1 MLYDQWV
8 GSLAHVVSALREQFF
23 GTVFETMD
31 TLTDL
36 FIIITVM
43 LWVLTTVRL
52 LSFRDLVTVDADE
65 YIGDFSDTTDL
76 INMSQNVTGFTLFL
90 VWLRILFFLRY
101 IAVLGPMVRAV
112 ILSLFAEQVLTFL
125 AFFTGFA
132 IAFSLWEF
140 VTYGS
145 SFDIFRNLAVS
156 SFTGFMQ
163 QLGDLDAFED
173 MMGSRGTNAFF
184 AWLVMAVIGAITLN
198 NIFIAVVSDVFAEF
212 LANSEQDWQDDI
224 ICLLAKD
231 LLDRWPNA
239 ARIARAKIKEEQEKN
254 GGDKKVH
261 CCEYQQN
268 VLNQSWNRL
277 GEFFKVSC
285 EWLRRCC
292 KRNTDIIT
300 NFEPEK
306 DKTNPIEKVKDVMRN
321 LKDVLFEMDQ
331 RVRVQQYRSAFV
343 IACHDDGT
351 YDLSYDGIVE
361 YNVPAKFIRLPGSG
375 DAGLRKKKALYQK
388 GDPVEGPIGWGSTL
402 DVQLPQSIKELHIT
416 QNMAAFNLAEPSK
429 IAALTVPLL
438 CDIHPLAIKNYKDM
452 HDDEESEQVEVAAAE
467 KADEDNPAALAQLKE
482 QNEANQKGR
491 EALEKAPEME
501 KRLRETEAR
510 ALLEEARAKEAVEKA
525 AELENRLRES
535 EVRLD
540 EARELFKRNS

>member
-1 MLYDQWV
+1 M
-8 GSLAHVVSALREQFF
+8 
-23 GTVFETMD
+23 
-31 TLTDL
+31 
-36 FIIITVM
+36 
-43 LWVLTTVRL
+43 
-52 LSFRDLVTVDADE
+52 
-65 YIGDFSDTTDL
+65 
-76 INMSQNVTGFTLFL
+76 
-90 VWLRILFFLRY
+90 
-101 IAVLGPMVRAV
+101 
-112 ILSLFAEQVLTFL
+112 
-125 AFFTGFA
+125 
-132 IAFSLWEF
+132 
-140 VTYGS
+140 
-145 SFDIFRNLAVS
+145 
-156 SFTGFMQ
+156 
-163 QLGDLDAFED
+163 
-173 MMGSRGTNAFF
+173 
-184 AWLVMAVIGAITLN
+184 
-198 NIFIAVVSDVFAEF
+198 
-212 LANSEQDWQDDI
+212 
-224 ICLLAKD
+224 
-231 LLDRWPNA
+231 
-239 ARIARAKIKEEQEKN
+239 
-254 GGDKKVH
+254 
-261 CCEYQQN
+261 
-268 VLNQSWNRL
+268 
-277 GEFFKVSC
+277 VSC

-306 DKTNPIEKVKDVMRN
+306 DKTNHIEKVKDVMRN

-375 DAGLRKKKALYQK
+375 DAGLRKKKALYRK

-452 HDDEESEQVEVAAAE
+452 HDDEDSEQVEVAAAE
-467 KADEDNPAALAQLKE
+467 KADEDDPAALAQLKE

-491 EALEKAPEME
+491 EALDKAPEME